1 MTLPVQRTQ
10 RSWRRTLTAA
20 LCLMGL
26 CFAASGCNYIVLLG
40 YLIGGPPSI
49 EPDFDAMTKKSLTEK
64 EVIVAVAC
72 YAPKEVLY
80 DHANID
86 KEVARMVSYRLRDHK
101 ITVRHPDVVLKWL
114 DENPDY
120 DQPEEIGEGVQVT
133 HLIYI
138 DLTSFSLF
146 ENGSSELY
154 RGRSEGMVTVFEI
167 DKENGGGEPIYNKE
181 IISVFPLAVPRSSY
195 EVSKQGFMAQYL
207 TRLSEEIGRLF
218 YEYYNGDDMS
228 DAA

>member
-1 MTLPVQRTQ
+1 MTKPTQ
-10 RSWRRTLTAA
+10 QPRRTWRQPLTAL
-20 LCLMGL
+20 LCLIGL
-26 CFAASGCNYIVLLG
+26 CFVTSGCNYIVLLG

-64 EVIVAVAC
+64 DIVVAVAC

-80 DHANID
+80 DNSHID
-86 KEVARMVSYRLRDHK
+86 RDVARMVSQRLRDHK
-101 ITVRHPDVVLKWL
+101 ITVRHPDVVLKWI

-138 DLTSFSLF
+138 DLTSFSLY
-146 ENGSSELY
+146 EKGSSELY

-167 DKENGGGEPIYNKE
+167 DKENGGGDPIYNKE
-181 IISVFPLAVPRSSY
+181 IISVFPLAVPRSTY
-195 EVSKQGFMAQYL
+195 EVSKQGFTAQYL
-207 TRLSEEIGRLF
+207 ARLSEEIGRLF
-218 YEYYNGDDMS
+218 YEYYNGDDIS